1 MLRKQRELLVHL
13 CSQRFLSIMSVEK
26 DRATVRK
33 LLVLTIIIV
42 ISAPCL
48 AGDLE
53 DVRYRIA
60 KLDVRIE
67 GLEAAL
73 HRAKGTP
80 DAEQIIY
87 DLYFLFLDRLQY
99 QQEEAKLSIESREEL
114 LAKRRELD
122 ILRFKLDQWRDETLI
137 AAEQAIKPTVVKDSL
152 EIIEI
157 ERASGYVIY
166 SIKVDVETQGPPG
179 EVFVTIKGLNADGF
193 KLDSMTLR
201 GAIDGEST
209 LTLTDTTKATE
220 QEAINISQWEID
232 KVAFSPKQQAD

>member
-1 MLRKQRELLVHL
+1 
-13 CSQRFLSIMSVEK
+13 
-26 DRATVRK
+26 VRK
-33 LLVLTIIIV
+33 LLVLTILIA
-42 ISAPCL
+42 ISVPCL
-48 AGDLE
+48 AGELE

-60 KLDVRIE
+60 KLDVQIE

-73 HRAKGTP
+73 NRAKGTP

-99 QQEEAKLSIESREEL
+99 QKEEAELSIENREEL

-152 EIIEI
+152 KIIEL
-157 ERASGYVIY
+157 ERGSGYVTY
-166 SIKVDVETQGPPG
+166 SIKVDLETQGPPG
-179 EVFVTIKGLNADGF
+179 EVVVTIKGLNSDGF
-193 KLDSMTLR
+193 KLDSKTLR
-201 GAIDGEST
+201 GDIDGDST
-209 LTLTDTTKATE
+209 LTLTDTTRTTE
-220 QEAINISQWEID
+220 QEAINISKWEID

>member
-1 MLRKQRELLVHL
+1 
-13 CSQRFLSIMSVEK
+13 
-26 DRATVRK
+26 VRK
-33 LLVLTIIIV
+33 LLVLTILIA
-42 ISAPCL
+42 ISVPCL
-48 AGDLE
+48 AGELE

-60 KLDVRIE
+60 KLDVQIE

-73 HRAKGTP
+73 NRAKGTP

-99 QQEEAKLSIESREEL
+99 QKEEAELSIENREEL

-152 EIIEI
+152 KIIEL
-157 ERASGYVIY
+157 ERGSGYVTY
-166 SIKVDVETQGPPG
+166 SIKVDLETQGPPG
-179 EVFVTIKGLNADGF
+179 EVVVTIKGLNSDGF
-193 KLDSMTLR
+193 KLDSTTLR
-201 GAIDGEST
+201 GVIDGDST
-209 LTLTDTTKATE
+209 LTLTDTTRATE
-220 QEAINISQWEID
+220 QEAISISKWEID

>member
-1 MLRKQRELLVHL
+1 M
-13 CSQRFLSIMSVEK
+13 
-26 DRATVRK
+26 RK
-33 LLVLTIIIV
+33 LLVLTILIA
-42 ISAPCL
+42 ISVPCL
-48 AGDLE
+48 AGELE

-60 KLDVRIE
+60 KLDVQIE

-73 HRAKGTP
+73 NRAKGTP

-99 QQEEAKLSIESREEL
+99 QKEEAELSIENREEL

-152 EIIEI
+152 KIIEL
-157 ERASGYVIY
+157 ERGSGYVTY
-166 SIKVDVETQGPPG
+166 SIKVDLETQGPPG
-179 EVFVTIKGLNADGF
+179 EVVVTIKGLNSDGF
-193 KLDSMTLR
+193 KLDSKTLR
-201 GAIDGEST
+201 GDIDGDST
-209 LTLTDTTKATE
+209 LTLTDTTRATE
-220 QEAINISQWEID
+220 QEAINISKWEID